1 MEQITSKEIWEQ
13 KTLQEAKEEAVE
25 KICLLLNN
33 QPSSVKGEREH
44 NFNRHLEHTQGIEW
58 LKRVIKIYEARIKKL
73 NQHERN

>member
-1 MEQITSKEIWEQ
+1 MEKNTSNEIWNQENLQ
-13 KTLQEAKEEAVE
+13 KAKEEAMAR
-25 KICLLLNN
+25 ICLLLNN
-33 QPSSVKGEREH
+33 QPNSVKGEREH